1 MEEMMVDKPKAIAY
15 GHDSHR
21 KFNERFLP
29 EARAS
34 PGRDVVSGPWL
45 SNAAAARLPSVQRD
59 FDQSRDPFIAEQVRD
74 LKRTETERR
83 EEQAGRGSAMV
94 KQDQPIAS
102 LKPPREIGRE
112 ADAQRFRAR
121 WLAEQRAAAMEHH
134 RSDADQGH
142 KQHLPTHK
150 YRLPG
155 R

>member
-1 MEEMMVDKPKAIAY
+1 MADKPKAIASA
-15 GHDSHR
+15 HDSHR

-45 SNAAAARLPSVQRD
+45 SNEAVARLPPVRRE
-59 FDQSRDPFIAEQVRD
+59 FDQSRDPFIAKQLRD
-74 LKRTETERR
+74 MEKTEAERR
-83 EEQAGRGSAMV
+83 EEQTGRGSAMV

-112 ADAQRFRAR
+112 ADAQKFRAR

-134 RSDADQGH
+134 GSERGQVE
-142 KQHLPTHK
+142 KQQPSLDHK
-150 YRLPG
+150 YNSPER
-155 R
+155 

>member
-1 MEEMMVDKPKAIAY
+1 MADKSKAVTYA
-15 GHDSHR
+15 HDSHR

-34 PGRDVVSGPWL
+34 PGRDVVNEPWL
-45 SNAAAARLPSVQRD
+45 SNEAVVRLPPVRRE
-59 FDQSRDPFIAEQVRD
+59 FDQSRDPFIAKQMRD

-83 EEQAGRGSAMV
+83 EEQTGRGSAMV

-121 WLAEQRAAAMEHH
+121 WLAEQRAVAMEYH

-150 YRLPG
+150 YRSPE